1 MPLVIM
7 EVRMILLSCQKVM
20 VSNIRMVCLIVKRW
34 WCQISGWFV
43 CFIKIWK
50 LEAEFIWWIFQ
61 YLQVF
66 MKVFIFWV
74 IIWKLLFK
82 GVMNLWWG
90 EIKIWLG
97 KSTVEGLF
105 LMGKWASFLFV
116 WGLSFSASE
125 EGDFPHPLSR
135 EILDL

>member
-20 VSNIRMVCLIVKRW
+20 VSNIRMVCLFVKRW

-43 CFIKIWK
+43 CFIKICK

-61 YLQVF
+61 YIQVF

-97 KSTVEGLF
+97 KSTAEGLF
-105 LMGKWASFLFV
+105 LVGKWASFLFV

-125 EGDFPHPLSR
+125 GGDFPHPLSR
-135 EILDL
+135 EIPDL